1 MLVGQRSAKPARR
14 PVAACW
20 PPRAAGRRRLIVALF
35 LKGLAVLALSRR
47 WSGSL
52 RIDPVWSRVPLSG
65 PLPRREGGARIGC
78 PTSGRSLQRDR
89 GAIPREPSSGRHSQA
104 ILGPHGRH
112 PEYVLDDTDK
122 GREAFSKIKGVLR
135 DAQARTRRT
144 LLEALG
150 QALST
155 VTAQDARGFF
165 EHCGYHLAGQP
176 L

>member
-1 MLVGQRSAKPARR
+1 M
-14 PVAACW
+14 
-20 PPRAAGRRRLIVALF
+20 ALF

-89 GAIPREPSSGRHSQA
+89 GAIPREPSVGQPSQA

-122 GREAFSKIKGVLR
+122 GREAFSKMKDIVRK
-135 DAQARTRRT
+135 AQPRSR
-144 LLEALG
+144 EALIEVMG
-150 QALST
+150 KALGS
-155 VTAQDARGFF
+155 VTSRDTTGFF
-165 EHCGYHLAGQP
+165 EHCGYRSLGQP